1 MCVCKYVCMHAC
13 MYVLEI
19 QSVQL
24 YKCSMVYLT
33 CTHIHEHLTCFHIF
47 AIANSA
53 SSYNL
58 VYTGLDKFPEVGLM
72 G

>member
-1 MCVCKYVCMHAC
+1 MHAYMHVC
-13 MYVLEI
+13 MYVLAI
-19 QSVQL
+19 QSVPL

-33 CTHIHEHLTCFHIF
+33 CTHIHGHLACFHIF